1 MYSAAIIGKEKFEL
15 EELNRVWEDVL
26 KQLSEEIS
34 AVSYDSW
41 IKPITAEAIDD
52 TKITLKVPFTV
63 NKNMIMTKY
72 FSLIESCLESVTSHS
87 FDIEVIVEEEKKE
100 DPFNDPITE
109 ESTLNSK
116 YTFSSFVVGNN
127 NNLAYV
133 ASLAVAERPA
143 DTYNPLFLYGGSG
156 LGKTHMMQAIGN
168 YFREHYEKKRVLYTT
183 SEKFTYELVTA
194 IREKTNQ
201 AFRNK
206 YRNVDLL
213 LIDDIQFFATK
224 ELAQEE
230 FFHTFNTL
238 YQMNKQIVLTSDR
251 LPSEIPQLA
260 ERLRTRFN
268 SGLIVDVQPPD
279 YETRMAI
286 LKNKIQ
292 SEYLTVDDEIIE
304 FIANNIKS
312 NVRDLE
318 GAVKR
323 IMAYAGIKRN
333 EITMELAQEALR
345 DILTTQPRRVINAQL
360 VIEEVEKYYRLSKGS
375 LVSKKRSKD
384 IALPRQI
391 AMYICREVLDD
402 PSFPKIGEEFGG
414 RDHTTAMHNVNKI
427 REDITVDPELAN
439 TVNEIISNIKK
450 G

>member
-1 MYSAAIIGKEKFEL
+1 M
-15 EELNRVWEDVL
+15 EELKRIWKKVSEE
-26 KQLSEEIS
+26 LSKEIS

-41 IKPITAEAIDD
+41 IKPITPEEIDE
-52 TKITLKVPFTV
+52 TKITLKVPFSV

-72 FSLIESCLESVTSHS
+72 FSLIESCLESVTSHK
-87 FDIEVIVEEEKKE
+87 FDIEVVVDDAGSEHSEV
-100 DPFNDPITE
+100 DPITVE
-109 ESTLNSK
+109 NTLNPK

-143 DTYNPLFLYGGSG
+143 KTYNPLFLYGGSG
-156 LGKTHMMQAIGN
+156 LGKTHLMQAIGN
-168 YFREHYEKKRVLYTT
+168 YYLENYPKKKVLYTT

-206 YRNVDLL
+206 YRRVDLL
-213 LIDDIQFFATK
+213 LIDDVQFFANK

-230 FFHTFNTL
+230 FFHTFNAL
-238 YQMNKQIVLTSDR
+238 FEKDKQIVLTCDR
-251 LPSEIPQLA
+251 LPSEIPQLE
-260 ERLRTRFN
+260 ERLKTRFN
-268 SGLIVDVQPPD
+268 SGLLADVQPPD

-286 LKNKIQ
+286 LKSKIQ
-292 SEYLTVDDEIIE
+292 SEYLSVNDEIVE
-304 FIANNIKS
+304 FIADSIKS

-323 IMAYAGIKRN
+323 ILVYAGIKRTN
-333 EITMELAQEALR
+333 EISMELATAALR
-345 DILTTQPRRVINAQL
+345 DILSTQPRRIVTAALIIN
-360 VIEEVEKYYRLSKGS
+360 EVERYFRLSKGS
-375 LVSKKRSKD
+375 LVSKKRSKE
-384 IALPRQI
+384 IALPRQVG
-391 AMYICREVLDD
+391 MYICRELLDD

-414 RDHTTAMHNVNKI
+414 RDHTTAMHNVKKI
-427 REDITVDPELAN
+427 AEDIETDQELAN
-439 TVNEIISNIKK
+439 MVREIISNIKK

>member
-1 MYSAAIIGKEKFEL
+1 M
-15 EELNRVWEDVL
+15 EELQTIWKEVL
-26 KQLSEEIS
+26 KQLAEEVSE
-34 AVSYDSW
+34 VSYNSW
-41 IKPITAEAIDD
+41 IKSIKAEAMNEDKVI
-52 TKITLKVPFTV
+52 LKVSSSL
-63 NKNMIMTKY
+63 NQNMIMTKY
-72 FSLIESCLESVTSHS
+72 FSLIESCLESVTSRKL
-87 FDIEVIVEEEKKE
+87 DIEVFVEEEAKVKAVS
-100 DPFNDPITE
+100 DPLQAENA
-109 ESTLNSK
+109 LNPK
-116 YTFSSFVVGNN
+116 YTFSTFVVGNN
-127 NNLAYV
+127 NQMAYF

-143 DTYNPLFLYGGSG
+143 KTYNPLFLYGGSG

-168 YFREHYEKKRVLYTT
+168 YYTENYPDKKVLYTT

-213 LIDDIQFFATK
+213 LIDDIQFFANK
-224 ELAQEE
+224 EMAQEE
-230 FFHTFNTL
+230 FFHTFNAL
-238 YQMNKQIVLTSDR
+238 YELDKQIVLTSDR

-268 SGLIVDVQPPD
+268 SGLIADVQPPD

-292 SEYLTVDDEIIE
+292 GEYLAVDNEIVE
-304 FIANNIKS
+304 FIADSITS

-323 IMAYAGIKRN
+323 ILLYAGIKRTN
-333 EITMELAQEALR
+333 EISMELAKEALR
-345 DILTTQPRRVINAQL
+345 DILTTQPGRVINIKL
-360 VIEEVEKYYRLSKGS
+360 VIEEVEKYFRLSKGS

-384 IALPRQI
+384 VAVPRQI
-391 AMYICREVLDD
+391 AMYICREILDD

-414 RDHTTAMHNVNKI
+414 RDHSTAMHNVNKI
-427 REDITVDPELAN
+427 REEMQGDPELEKV
-439 TVNEIISNIKK
+439 VNEIISNIKK